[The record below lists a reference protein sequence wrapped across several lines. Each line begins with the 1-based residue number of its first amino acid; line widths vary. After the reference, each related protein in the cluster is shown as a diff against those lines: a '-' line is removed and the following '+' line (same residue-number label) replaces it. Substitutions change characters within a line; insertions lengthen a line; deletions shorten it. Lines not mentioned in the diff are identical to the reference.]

1 MLRLSVQLH
10 DDGQAESESG
20 KCVCVWG
27 GAVAGTVCL
36 CSFCTE
42 SQFSGVH

>member
-20 KCVCVWG
+20 KWG

>member
-27 GAVAGTVCL
+27 GSSGNCL
-36 CSFCTE
+36 PM
-42 SQFSGVH
+42 

>member
-20 KCVCVWG
+20 KWG
-27 GAVAGTVCL
+27 GGGGSSGNCL
-36 CSFCTE
+36 PI
-42 SQFSGVH
+42 

>member
-20 KCVCVWG
+20 KWG
-27 GAVAGTVCL
+27 GGGSSGNCL
-36 CSFCTE
+36 PM
-42 SQFSGVH
+42 

>member
-20 KCVCVWG
+20 KCVCVG

>member
-20 KCVCVWG
+20 KWVG
-27 GAVAGTVCL
+27 GGGGGSSGNCL
-36 CSFCTE
+36 PM
-42 SQFSGVH
+42 